1 MGIMS
6 AWLVLMLLY
15 QLCISFFGFKRNTKN
30 YQDHDPQMRFLVLV
44 PAHNEE
50 AVIADI
56 IDNLEHME
64 YPRELYDFYILADNC
79 TDRTVEVARRMG
91 ANVLEKPQGKV
102 PMRRPASPS
111 FCRRRS
117 TPWPDI
123 RIITTWSCSLTPTT

>member
-1 MGIMS
+1 MEIVAAVIEAVMGIMS

-56 IDNLEHME
+56 IDNQMCI
-64 YPRELYDFYILADNC
+64 R
-79 TDRTVEVARRMG
+79 DRD
-91 ANVLEKPQGKV
+91 
-102 PMRRPASPS
+102 MRFCAAGSP
-111 FCRRRS
+111 
-117 TPWPDI
+117 
-123 RIITTWSCSLTPTT
+123 

>member
-91 ANVLEKPQGKV
+91 ANVLESHKESPDAPTGKPIVLQK
-102 PMRRPASPS
+102 ALNAL
-111 FCRRRS
+111 
-117 TPWPDI
+117 D
-123 RIITTWSCSLTPTT
+123 